1 MAEPA
6 PVLVFDSGIGGITVA
21 REIRRLMP
29 GLPLVYAAD
38 DAGFPYGAWEAE
50 ALTRHCTDVVVRLAG
65 ELRPAAVVIACNTAS
80 TLVLPPLRAA
90 LACPVVGTVP
100 AIKPAAERTRSGL
113 VSVLAT
119 PGTVTRDYTFD
130 LIRRF
135 APDVAIT
142 LVGARHLAG
151 LAEEALLRGWLDRAA
166 LAAEIAPCFVEKDGR
181 RTDVVV
187 LACTHFPLLAPHMA
201 QIAPWPV
208 DWLDPAPAIARRL
221 RDVLVASGAAT
232 GEGCAAAPVRVLA
245 TSGADL
251 TPVLELLSAETL
263 AISTVEPAASV

>member
-1 MAEPA
+1 MTNKGA
-6 PVLVFDSGIGGITVA
+6 PVLVFDSGVGGITVA

-38 DAGFPYGAWEAE
+38 DAAFPYGAWAE
-50 ALTRHCTDVVVRLAG
+50 APLVDHCVATVAALAHAHA
-65 ELRPAAVVIACNTAS
+65 PQAVVIACNTAS
-80 TLVLPPLRAA
+80 TLVLPPLRAR
-90 LACPVVGTVP
+90 LDIPIVGTVP

-135 APDVAIT
+135 APETAIT
-142 LVGARHLAG
+142 LVGSRRLAA
-151 LAEEALLRGWLDRAA
+151 LAEDRIAGRPLDRAA
-166 LAAEIAPCFVEKDGR
+166 LADEIAPCFVTRDGR

-187 LACTHFPLLAPHMA
+187 LACTHFPLLAAEMA
-201 QIAPWPV
+201 AIAPWQV

-221 RDVLVASGAAT
+221 REVIAPDAGAA
-232 GEGCAAAPVRVLA
+232 GDPGDRAPSDRFVA

-251 TPVLELLSAETL
+251 AFLERLLGRDA
-263 AISTVEPAASV
+263 APA